1 MPNTA
6 PPCSTARA
14 AAWRRDDP
22 KALHWLRAAADQKQP
37 EAEYLLAV
45 VYRFG
50 WLGAGR
56 NPKQSLLLLQR
67 SALQGHAPAQ
77 FDLGLAYIDGQIVK
91 PDPQEALGMA
101 DARRAPGPRPGD
113 RVRRPYSGPA
123 QERKSPIA
131 CARRASSGSHSSSL
145 AWRHSRADGYHGSCS
160 PSSR

>member
-1 MPNTA
+1 VA
-6 PPCSTARA
+6 
-14 AAWRRDDP
+14 RDDP

-50 WLGAGR
+50 WLGTGR

-91 PDPQEALGMA
+91 PDPQEALGWLMRA
-101 DARRAPGPRPGD
+101 ARQGHGQAIEYVD
-113 RVRRPYSGPA
+113 RIQDRLKN
-123 QERKSPIA
+123 EK
-131 CARRASSGSHSSSL
+131 AR
-145 AWRHSRADGYHGSCS
+145 
-160 PSSR
+160 